1 MEIVSKTLPT
11 VELSVRNIGGI
22 GSTAVEFEPGV
33 NILAGRNATNR
44 TSLLQSVMAAIG
56 SDDIS
61 LKSDA
66 EEGHVELQIGD
77 ETYTRHLTREK
88 GSVVLSGDPYTD
100 DTELAD
106 LFAFLLGMN
115 EARQSI
121 LTERDLREIIMR
133 PIDTQDIKSEIDS
146 LVGEKEQ
153 ISEEL
158 DSLSRLQRQL
168 PDLEQERTEVIEKIE
183 EKQQA
188 LAAKQSKLEQVEEDV
203 QYTEREELE
212 QKMEERGDLQTELDS
227 CDRELA
233 SLRESLTDL
242 KERRESLS
250 ADAEELPDAPDDE
263 ITEISNEINGLQR
276 EKQEI
281 QSEINSLQQIIQF
294 NEENLEGT
302 STDILAALTGE
313 EDRGSISTRLADD
326 SETVVCWT
334 CGHDVDRA
342 DVEEMLSRLKSLRE
356 SKVQETN
363 EIDEQ
368 IEDLETERITYQEKQ
383 RQREQVTENLE
394 RTKQRI
400 SQRES
405 KIAELTEKREE
416 LETTLEEVEQ
426 KIERLQS
433 ESDDRLREL
442 QEEISDLK
450 LSISRLEDERE
461 ELSAEIEDI
470 DDQLAER
477 EELRERR
484 EEIAEQL
491 TTLRTRI
498 DTIEAEAVKAFND
511 HMETV
516 IDVLEYQNLA
526 RVWIE
531 RTETEVRE
539 GRKKVDK
546 RVFELHIVRESDEQ
560 TAYEDNLSNLSESE
574 REVTGLVFA
583 LAGYLVHDVQEEI
596 PFMLLDSLEA
606 IDSDRIGTLIEYFEE
621 YPDYLVAALLEEDA
635 EATSDEYARISDI

>member
-1 MEIVSKTLPT
+1 MEK
-11 VELSVRNIGGI
+11 
-22 GSTAVEFEPGV
+22 
-33 NILAGRNATNR
+33 
-44 TSLLQSVMAAIG
+44 
-56 SDDIS
+56 
-61 LKSDA
+61 
-66 EEGHVELQIGD
+66 
-77 ETYTRHLTREK
+77 
-88 GSVVLSGDPYTD
+88 
-100 DTELAD
+100 
-106 LFAFLLGMN
+106 
-115 EARQSI
+115 
-121 LTERDLREIIMR
+121 
-133 PIDTQDIKSEIDS
+133 
-146 LVGEKEQ
+146 
-153 ISEEL
+153 
-158 DSLSRLQRQL
+158 
-168 PDLEQERTEVIEKIE
+168 
-183 EKQQA
+183 
-188 LAAKQSKLEQVEEDV
+188 
-203 QYTEREELE
+203 
-212 QKMEERGDLQTELDS
+212 RGDLRAELDS

-250 ADAEELPDAPDDE
+250 ADAEDLPDAPDDE
-263 ITEISNEINGLQR
+263 ITEISNGINGLQR

-294 NEENLEGT
+294 NEENLKGT

-313 EDRGSISTRLADD
+313 EDRGSISNRLADD

-426 KIERLQS
+426 EIERLQS
-433 ESDDRLREL
+433 ESDDRLRAL
-442 QEEISDLK
+442 REEISDLK
-450 LSISRLEDERE
+450 LSISKLEDERE

-470 DDQLAER
+470 DDQLSER

-484 EEIAEQL
+484 EEISEQL
-491 TTLRTRI
+491 TALRTRI
-498 DTIEAEAVKAFND
+498 DTIEAEAVEAFND

-606 IDSDRIGTLIEYFEE
+606 IDSDRIGKLIEYFEE

-635 EATSDEYARISDI
+635 EAASDEYARISDI